1 MVFLEVQRNDSS
13 EIGVQGSYTGGALSK
28 NLAQITGYLTNYTIV
43 NQGKP
48 TVGLVPS
55 TITPI
60 YNTSAG
66 SGFGLPTTLA
76 GASGNGGVYQVIGSD
91 FTATLQAVAQAGRAE
106 VLARPSVL
114 ARDGQ
119 LAKIVIGQEIYLP
132 NSVTPGTTSA
142 TLGVSA
148 TTINGTYTEVGIILN
163 VTPYIG
169 ANGLV
174 QMILQPQTSSL
185 DTSSPGQEIASGG
198 ILSSPIFAPNINLR
212 SADTVVVTPDAQT
225 VVIGG
230 LISNN
235 RSTADT
241 KVPFLGDIP
250 LIGQLFKSSAKVEGK
265 TELMMF
271 LTPHIV
277 QSPAQLTGVS
287 STEMGKSMLISNS
300 ISENLLDQYLER
312 IPAKKKK

>member
-1 MVFLEVQRNDSS
+1 M
-13 EIGVQGSYTGGALSK
+13 
-28 NLAQITGYLTNYTIV
+28 
-43 NQGKP
+43 
-48 TVGLVPS
+48 GLVPS
-55 TITPI
+55 TITPL
-60 YNTSAG
+60 YNNSAG
-66 SGFGLPTTLA
+66 SGFGLPTSLA

-106 VLARPSVL
+106 VLARPSIL

-132 NSVTPGTTSA
+132 NSVTPGTSSG
-142 TLGVSA
+142 LGVATA

-169 ANGLV
+169 ANDLV
-174 QMILQPQTSSL
+174 QMIVQPQTSSL
-185 DTSSPGQEIASGG
+185 DTSSQGQEIASGG

-250 LIGQLFKSSAKVEGK
+250 LFGQLFKSSAKVEGK

-277 QSPAQLTGVS
+277 HAPAQLTSVS

-300 ISENLLDQYLER
+300 ISEKLLDQYLER
-312 IPAKKKK
+312 LPAKKKK